1 MASQSRAY
9 LTALIVSWG
18 LMSRCTH
25 CMIRQKAALRLN
37 GRETSSM
44 HLCGDHFNGIL
55 SRECKP
61 IQDSTYNTRKLIIQF
76 VLCWRVC
83 INTNKQTTY
92 WLYQNTF
99 TMRSPQYYIYWQLFF
114 DPLNGEVLSA
124 MTHFG
129 KQLKLGL
136 EIVEVLHVVRYPPPR
151 PIGQRPLTLGAA
163 LSLYRPMKHY
173 LVSLDT
179 AEGVCVWGGV
189 GGSKREQKN
198 KKLMVESDKSS
209 IVKIHTINKF

>member
-1 MASQSRAY
+1 
-9 LTALIVSWG
+9 
-18 LMSRCTH
+18 
-25 CMIRQKAALRLN
+25 
-37 GRETSSM
+37 
-44 HLCGDHFNGIL
+44 
-55 SRECKP
+55 
-61 IQDSTYNTRKLIIQF
+61 
-76 VLCWRVC
+76 
-83 INTNKQTTY
+83 
-92 WLYQNTF
+92 
-99 TMRSPQYYIYWQLFF
+99 MRSPQYYIYWQLFF

-209 IVKIHTINKF
+209 IVEIHTMNKF